1 MQDLLGQVGH
11 YKASVKKEALT
22 GICELLQS
30 HPDLFAPNFSKI
42 LLQVSP
48 TLTDN
53 VPQVRHAFCTLLKH
67 LLTCTTLDNIRP
79 FVPVVVAHLICGLT
93 HINEEIQFDSLKVF
107 DLLLAHFPTL
117 LLPDAHKLLPLLVRL
132 ISRQKQLAE
141 TAAAFASGGK
151 NSLLSTIQK
160 HQRGSS
166 VGGGGGILVS
176 TPHSRLTELDSRLK
190 IFLQLCSFLKVILEL
205 PSQSFSSTEAEDRS
219 LAPIVDVENRRVLV
233 PSEDGNMMETN
244 DALCTFAPGIP
255 HVVVLRHHGILPSN
269 EMFLS
274 LTPDTMKGPGQQ
286 VQLQDSSLLFSDFQQ
301 LGDFV
306 EPSISLLL
314 ESWIECDPST
324 VFSKEGGDRSGGKN
338 QALPLMETILNT
350 MCLVLKLVHQSDL
363 RRAFEFVSI
372 DVADSK
378 QMDQPLM
385 MELLRQKYWSEL
397 STHIVSH
404 FPFSIKSQ
412 VSTNQLNRILS
423 MDFTLC
429 YIMLLLHTTPPP
441 PAEIHATCSSAPLMD
456 TTSTSIQHVADIVCD
471 FFVQIHESSKLVD
484 KLSSAQNA
492 IQTLVTFLPTLL
504 RLCQTNVLSKE
515 QQSSMLESVWLVYK
529 ACHPLSSSRQ
539 SLVKCFSEQLKNTLE
554 QNQDHSR

>member
-48 TLTDN
+48 ALTDN
-53 VPQVRHAFCTLLKH
+53 VPQVRHAFCALLKH
-67 LLTCTTLDNIRP
+67 LLSGTTLDNMRP

-93 HINEEIQFDSLKVF
+93 HINEEIQFDSLKIF
-107 DLLLAHFPTL
+107 ELLLAHFPTL

-141 TAAAFASGGK
+141 TAASSAGK
-151 NSLLSTIQK
+151 NSLLGTIQK
-160 HQRGSS
+160 HQRGGS
-166 VGGGGGILVS
+166 GGAFLAS

-190 IFLQLCSFLKVILEL
+190 IFSQLCSFLEVILRS
-205 PSQSFSSTEAEDRS
+205 PSQSFSSTETEGRS
-219 LAPIVDVENRRVLV
+219 LAPIIDVENRRVLI
-233 PSEDGNMMETN
+233 PSEDGNVTETN

-255 HVVVLRHHGILPSN
+255 HVVVLKHHGILPSN
-269 EMFLS
+269 EAFLS
-274 LTPDTMKGPGQQ
+274 DSVKGCGQQ
-286 VQLQDSSLLFSDFQQ
+286 VQVQESSLLFSDFQQ

-314 ESWIECDPST
+314 ESWIECDPAT
-324 VFSKEGGDRSGGKN
+324 FFGKEGGDRSSGKN
-338 QALPLMETILNT
+338 QVLPLMETILNT

-378 QMDQPLM
+378 RTDQPLM
-385 MELLRQKYWSEL
+385 VELLRQKYWSEL
-397 STHIVSH
+397 STHVVSH
-404 FPFSIKSQ
+404 FPFSVKSQ
-412 VSTNQLNRILS
+412 VSPNHLNQILS

-429 YIMLLLHTTPPP
+429 YIMLLLHATPPP
-441 PAEIHATCSSAPLMD
+441 TSVETHATCSSAPLMD
-456 TTSTSIQHVADIVCD
+456 IDSTSVQHVAGTICE
-471 FFVQIHESSKLVD
+471 FFVQIHESGKLVD

-492 IQTLVTFLPTLL
+492 IQSLVAFLPTLL
-504 RLCQTNVLSKE
+504 RLCQTNILE
-515 QQSSMLESVWLVYK
+515 RDRQSSMLESVWAVYK

-539 SLVKCFSEQLKNTLE
+539 SLVKCFSEQLKITLE
-554 QNQDHSR
+554 QQNQDHSR